1 MEDQHIYPILVILF
15 FHKEGNNTI
24 ELNISNHNL
33 APGSYY
39 MNISISSGTVQK
51 DILKMLD
58 HAYQSIAFEISR
70 EKEETVHLT
79 QWNSNWGKLSLQSKV
94 KLTND

>member
-1 MEDQHIYPILVILF
+1 LVPFSVIHF
-15 FHKEGNNTI
+15 FYKEGDNTI
-24 ELNISNHNL
+24 ELNISTHNL
-33 APGSYY
+33 ALGSYY

-51 DILKMLD
+51 DNLRMLD
-58 HAYQSIAFEISR
+58 HAYQSITFEISR